1 MTMVEEHYNN
11 RHRSTNWKVSQPIED
26 WYHQSIRDL
35 SGLGIDE
42 NRMNRK
48 WKKVVRKGYEEAAE
62 KEQKAAGKV
71 NLERMGKE
79 KGYPHHRHRHG
90 RGRRKSY
97 YEPSDCSCDD
107 ESSDSTDSCY
117 CQPKPSKSIYLT
129 KKKEKEKEKEKD
141 HPKGKSRWK
150 ICRHSPGNCS
160 LEHKWIKC
168 NGLCGLTACLEKEH
182 RMHKTYSEIECT
194 EPNCKNCKRAKEKQE
209 EREKEKTPPY
219 EEKKVHCTCG
229 YRYCKHK
236 VFEIEEIA
244 KPPMPRY
251 FFNK

>member
-1 MTMVEEHYNN
+1 MVEEHYNN

-62 KEQKAAGKV
+62 KEQKAAGKGWEKKRAIPIIV
-71 NLERMGKE
+71 IVMGEEEENHIMNLLIAPVTTNHQIAQIPVTANPNPPNR
-79 KGYPHHRHRHG
+79 YISL
-90 RGRRKSY
+90 RKR
-97 YEPSDCSCDD
+97 
-107 ESSDSTDSCY
+107 
-117 CQPKPSKSIYLT
+117 KRKR
-129 KKKEKEKEKEKD
+129 KKKKIIRKEN
-141 HPKGKSRWK
+141 
-150 ICRHSPGNCS
+150 PGGRFVGIAQETVRSNT
-160 LEHKWIKC
+160 
-168 NGLCGLTACLEKEH
+168 NGLNVMDSAVLRPVWK
-182 RMHKTYSEIECT
+182 
-194 EPNCKNCKRAKEKQE
+194 KNIRAKEKQE

-229 YRYCKHK
+229 YRYCRHK